1 MAYET
6 LIVETSDDIAVI
18 RLNRPDALNA
28 LNPKL
33 LGELCTALE
42 EADAIRQGA
51 LHRRDRIGKGLCRR
65 GRYHARWPTRPL
77 SR

>member
-6 LIVETSDDIAVI
+6 IIVDTSDDIAVI

-28 LNPKL
+28 LNQKL

-42 EADAIRQGA
+42 DADASE
-51 LHRRDRIGKGLCRR
+51 IGRA
-65 GRYHARWPTRPL
+65 HV
-77 SR
+77 